1 MLEKIFTATFL
12 TALLTSGVR
21 MAVPLMY
28 AGLGEMVSEK
38 SGVLNIGME
47 GVMLCGAFFSFAAAY
62 FTGSLVVGL
71 IVGMLAGMLV
81 SLLHALLCVK
91 GKQNQTVSGLA
102 INMIGLGIT
111 SYLYKLMCNNFSHM
125 QIATLPQMDFPLLSK
140 IPIIGPAFFQQDL
153 LTYVAY
159 ILLVAAF
166 VFYRYTRVGLNMAA
180 IGEKPMA
187 ADAAGIHVERFQW
200 IACAVNGLLGGMG
213 GAYLIVSQL
222 GLFSDNMTAGRG
234 YIALAVVILGRYCP
248 QGVFLSALLFGVA
261 NGAQIR
267 LQALGIELPMQ
278 LLAMLPYVITLIA
291 LLITSGRSREPES
304 LAKPYIRGGR

>member
-1 MLEKIFTATFL
+1 MLEKIFTVSFL

-28 AGLGEMVSEK
+28 AGLGEMVSKK

-71 IVGMLAGMLV
+71 IAGMFFGMLV

-111 SYLYKLMCNNFSHM
+111 SYLYKLMCNAFPRM
-125 QIATLPQMDFPLLSK
+125 QISILPQMDFPLLCK
-140 IPIIGPAFFQQDL
+140 IPVIGPAFFQQDL

-159 ILLVAAF
+159 ILLLAAF

-200 IACAVNGLLGGMG
+200 IACAVNGLLGGAG
-213 GAYLIVSQL
+213 GAYMIIAQL
-222 GLFSDNMTAGRG
+222 GAFSDNMTAGRG

-248 QGVFLSALLFGVA
+248 GGVFLAALLFGVA